1 MFNTKVNK
9 VTYPENASD
18 LEALGDVMV
27 LSSPL
32 PSPPPLVVDTI
43 PIIDIEE
50 EEHDIEEEVPRA
62 ITRSSCSLQT

>member
-1 MFNTKVNK
+1 MLNTKVNK

>member
-18 LEALGDVMV
+18 LEAFGDVMV
-27 LSSPL
+27 LSSLL

>member
-18 LEALGDVMV
+18 LEAFGDVMV
-27 LSSPL
+27 LSSLL

-43 PIIDIEE
+43 RIIDIEE

>member
-1 MFNTKVNK
+1 MLNTKVNK

-43 PIIDIEE
+43 RIIDIEE